1 MQGLSN
7 LVNAFSIPAP
17 SFAMAGARHSGA
29 MGAMGGAGTGLYSNQ
44 ALEDAVLRAERAEAR
59 ALTAEKYLLDLG
71 TPREVLAVLQ
81 RKCSEAL
88 VEASRLRAHL
98 LRLQKEGQRA
108 SNDVAGLEEE
118 VTKKNQEL
126 RELKERLAGDV
137 ASARAHDAHTIQEL
151 RAQLDKAGQELRS
164 ARGGGAKLQDEVGDR
179 TLTIEE
185 LQAQVAQDAH
195 TIEELQA
202 ELSEAVQTRAKLQD
216 EVGDLKAVLS
226 QARQTAKQATG
237 ELMAVKGAADKAM
250 LQHEVQHE
258 LSALRAAL
266 RDAEIDLERA
276 RRQGSSKEQALADME
291 AECNELREHLQVE
304 LERASEAIAQ
314 LQEDRS
320 ELTEKHD
327 THFSHLKS
335 DFQDVLKKSNDANV
349 KVKELSLA
357 LEQEHANRA
366 HDTRLL
372 QARLQE
378 EEARMWA
385 LVQRAEAAEERA
397 SAVEGMLEEAY
408 RLRDAAQDQL
418 ANVTATWSAQSADKD
433 AELDKILRERDAAQA
448 KAAVLDKEVQESK
461 AAAVE
466 SDNRRMVAEAYMK
479 DYRALRERL
488 EDAASAAAAAR
499 GRAAGGGGTGGT
511 AAESTARQEA
521 VAEESSR
528 TCAASV
534 FATAR
539 EADPPTPAPAPG
551 GALDKVLR
559 EAAGAGTGA
568 FSGVADVSS
577 AAAASASAAAAAA
590 ADRTK
595 TTAAAAASKVA
606 EAASAAA
613 AHIPEGL
620 RDVFGNL
627 YSSTK
632 NIADSAGKSVADTA
646 ARLASPRYSGLG
658 AGLAMGGAG
667 GGVGVGFNMEE
678 ALAGLKVGLGA
689 ADVGNVRQIAGETSA
704 LSLLLAKLEEEIA
717 DAQWQRDAAEA
728 AAVLLEDE
736 ALCLRDEV
744 RLSFSQKLLNDLHS
758 FFLSMNLITLLLNIL
773 GARE

>member
-17 SFAMAGARHSGA
+17 SFAMAGAGA
-29 MGAMGGAGTGLYSNQ
+29 MGGVGVGVGGGAGTGLYSNQ

-71 TPREVLAVLQ
+71 TPREVLTVLQ
-81 RKCSEAL
+81 RKCSEAH

-108 SNDVAGLEEE
+108 GNDVAGLEEE
-118 VTKKNQEL
+118 VARKNQEL

-164 ARGGGAKLQDEVGDR
+164 ARGGQAKLQDEVGDR
-179 TLTIEE
+179 KLTIEE
-185 LQAQVAQDAH
+185 LQAQVAQDAY
-195 TIEELQA
+195 TLQELQA

-226 QARQTAKQATG
+226 QARLTAKQATG

-250 LQHEVQHE
+250 FQHEVQNE

-266 RDAEIDLERA
+266 RDAEIELERA

-304 LERASEAIAQ
+304 LGRASEAIAQ

-335 DFQDVLKKSNDANV
+335 DFQDVLKKSNDANI

-357 LEQEHANRA
+357 LEQEHANHV

-448 KAAVLDKEVQESK
+448 KAAVLNTELQESK

-499 GRAAGGGGTGGT
+499 GRGSGGGGSGGAG
-511 AAESTARQEA
+511 AATARHEA
-521 VAEESSR
+521 VAAESSR

-539 EADPPTPAPAPG
+539 EADPTTPAPAPG

-559 EAAGAGTGA
+559 EAAGAGAGA
-568 FSGVADVSS
+568 LNGVADASS
-577 AAAASASAAAAAA
+577 TAAASASAAAAAA
-590 ADRTK
+590 ADKTK

-632 NIADSAGKSVADTA
+632 TIADSAGKSVADTA
-646 ARLASPRYSGLG
+646 ARLASPRSTGLG
-658 AGLAMGGAG
+658 AGFAMGGG
-667 GGVGVGFNMEE
+667 GGGGGVGFNMEE

-689 ADVGNVRQIAGETSA
+689 ADVGTVRQIAGETSA
-704 LSLLLAKLEEEIA
+704 LSSLLTKLEEEIA
-717 DAQWQRDAAEA
+717 DARRQRDVAEA

-736 ALCLRDEV
+736 TLCLRDEV
-744 RLSFSQKLLNDLHS
+744 RLSYHSPKNYSVICIRFSSSRN
-758 FFLSMNLITLLLNIL
+758 
-773 GARE
+773 